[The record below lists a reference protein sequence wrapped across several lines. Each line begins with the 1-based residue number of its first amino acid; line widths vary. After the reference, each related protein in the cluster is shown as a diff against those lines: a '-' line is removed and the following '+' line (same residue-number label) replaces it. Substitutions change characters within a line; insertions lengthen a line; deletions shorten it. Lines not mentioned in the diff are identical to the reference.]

1 MTQTCRPSARSLWPL
16 CTLCIHFSF
25 AKQIRHTS
33 GESRT
38 HDCRPSPVRSCFR
51 QQHMHHSTLQCCKVR
66 QKYAWLIMHAR
77 LQAEPRAQLSLAAT
91 DSSATLKIQPDDLI
105 LYRCISVCLCV
116 GRGEGGGEI
125 QPGAP
130 IRQRCWNYSFLLGQ
144 LPEQQPHIYVHLMQG
159 KERRRLNW

>member
-1 MTQTCRPSARSLWPL
+1 
-16 CTLCIHFSF
+16 
-25 AKQIRHTS
+25 
-33 GESRT
+33 
-38 HDCRPSPVRSCFR
+38 
-51 QQHMHHSTLQCCKVR
+51 MHVC
-66 QKYAWLIMHAR
+66 

-116 GRGEGGGEI
+116 GRGGGGRGDSTCASILYRCISVCLCVGRGEGGGEI

-130 IRQRCWNYSFLLGQ
+130 IRQRCWNYSCLLGQ

-159 KERRRLNW
+159 KERLC